1 MIIDAHQH
9 FWSLGRGDYGWLDP
23 DCGKLFQDFQPTDL
37 KPELE
42 AVGVEATIL
51 IQAAPTV
58 AETEYLLEIA
68 RSTVFVEGVIGWVDM
83 ATPEAVGTIQ
93 QLSANPYLKGVRP
106 MIQDLPEDDWVL
118 GASLDNAFSYLE
130 RSGLV
135 FEALVFPR
143 HLQYLL
149 SRLTRYPELKVVID
163 HVGKPDIY
171 SGDSAPFQQAAFSQT
186 TFSQTTY
193 QQKQWREY
201 MKRLALETSSLVK
214 LSGLF
219 TEARTCLSLAEVRP
233 WFDAVFEWFSAD
245 RIIWGSDWPVLTVY
259 GQYQDWFDLCQS
271 YCQSLPAEDRNKIF
285 GANARHFYSV

>member
-9 FWSLGRGDYGWLDP
+9 FWSLERGDYGWLTP
-23 DCGKLFQDFQPTDL
+23 DCGTPDCGTLYQDFQPSDL

-42 AVGVEATIL
+42 AAGVSATVL
-51 IQAAPTV
+51 VQAAPTI
-58 AETEYLLEIA
+58 AETKFLLGIA
-68 RSTVFVEGVIGWVDM
+68 ESTAFVQGVIGWVEM
-83 ATPEAVGTIQ
+83 TTPEAVESIQ
-93 QLSANPYLKGVRP
+93 QLSANPYLKGLRP
-106 MIQDLPEDDWVL
+106 MIQDLPKDDWVL

-149 SRLTRYPELKVVID
+149 SRLTKHPELKVVID
-163 HVGKPDIY
+163 HVAKPDIY
-171 SGDSAPFQQAAFSQT
+171 NGDSAPL
-186 TFSQTTY
+186 
-193 QQKQWREY
+193 QQKQWREH
-201 MKRLALETSSLVK
+201 MKRLALETSSRVK

-219 TEARTCLSLAEVRP
+219 TEARACLSLAQARP

-259 GQYQDWFDLCQS
+259 GQYQDWFDLCQN
-271 YCQSLPAEDRNKIF
+271 YCQGLSAEDRDNIF
-285 GANARHFYSV
+285 GNNAKHFYSL